1 MSNAP
6 DNLDIATRDR
16 VDLLVSRIA
25 DSEATP
31 ADWGAF
37 NDLAERHPWAWRDL
51 AHAQRDHAAMSAAVR
66 AAVETADFVPLPV
79 RAGAR
84 ARGAGAGPAPMP
96 MIGWGGW
103 AVAACLAVAFF
114 GGIRPAASVA
124 PTGNAAGVN
133 LANWT
138 PDDFVKGY
146 VDAGQRTGLVMG
158 EVPQRILID
167 SRALGPGEGF
177 EVVYVRQFVERARVH
192 DLVRFA
198 ADESGR
204 PMPVRAEFPAAAG
217 RPE

>member
-1 MSNAP
+1 MNNAP

-31 ADWGAF
+31 EDWGVF

-51 AHAQRDHAAMSAAVR
+51 ARAQRDHAAMCAAVSAAV
-66 AAVETADFVPLPV
+66 EPADFVTLPV
-79 RAGAR
+79 RAGG
-84 ARGAGAGPAPMP
+84 RGAGASPSRMP

-103 AVAACLAVAFF
+103 AVAACLALVFF
-114 GGIRPAASVA
+114 GGVRPAAPVSPV
-124 PTGNAAGVN
+124 GHAAGVN
-133 LANWT
+133 LASWT

-146 VDAGQRTGLVMG
+146 VDAGQRSGLVMG
-158 EVPQRILID
+158 EVPQRVLIE
-167 SRALGPGEGF
+167 SRALGPNEGF
-177 EVVYVRQFVERARVH
+177 EVVYVRQFVERARVR

-198 ADESGR
+198 ADEAGR
-204 PMPVRAEFPAAAG
+204 PMPVRAEMPAAAG